1 MFGLLNLDKPSGLTS
16 RDVVDRVQALVRP
29 LKVGHAGT
37 LDPLAR
43 GVLIVCVGQAT
54 RLIPYVQ
61 RMAKHYRGTFLLGR
75 ESDTEDCEGT
85 VRLLDSPPVP
95 SRGQLADA
103 LPRFVGRIPQVPP
116 AYSALKVGG
125 RRAYELARQGQQVE
139 LAAREVQ
146 IHSLELVEYDYP
158 EFSLDVVCGAGTY
171 VRSLGRDV
179 ARAVGSQAVMSDLVR
194 TAIGPFRREDALA
207 VDRLSCEAV
216 FTNLLPAR
224 RAVIELPQLDLS
236 PDELAK
242 LRRGQSIPN
251 RQGLNAGEIA
261 GLDDQGELAALL
273 TVADDG
279 RCLRPTHNFGSS
291 Q

>member
-61 RMAKHYRGTFLLGR
+61 RMAKRYSGTFLLGR

-85 VRLLDSPPVP
+85 VRLLDQPPVP

-103 LPRFVGRIPQVPP
+103 LSQFVGRIQQVPP

-125 RRAYELARQGQQVE
+125 RRAYELARQGQQVH

-146 IHSLELVEYDYP
+146 IHSLELLEYDYP
-158 EFSLDVVCGAGTY
+158 RFSLGVVCGAGMY

-194 TAIGPFRREDALA
+194 LAIGPFRREEALA
-207 VDRLSCEAV
+207 VDRLSCDAV

-224 RAVIELPQLDLS
+224 LAVVELAPLELS
-236 PDELAK
+236 PDELVK
-242 LRRGQSIPN
+242 LRQGQSIPN
-251 RQGLNAGEIA
+251 RHSLTAGELA

-279 RCLRPTHNFGSS
+279 RRLRPTHNFGISP
-291 Q
+291 